1 MHVSDC
7 DWPINGDSLG
17 VAAALGLLSLALGLK
32 RPVGGPKVAVTGAVD
47 LLGRVHEVGG
57 LRGKLQVR
65 GSEQGRPSRGGRGG
79 GGRRGWHHLTRR
91 HGWCWCGQACFEAGV
106 GVLLVPEASWSA
118 FEAEARLAGPEHEAL
133 RAWAQRSVRPYKT
146 MAEAVRIVFDPGE
159 GQRRGTR
166 RARAS
171 RHWGLNFPHL
181 SQSMLLTLSWVG
193 GCMAWS

>member
-1 MHVSDC
+1 MSDC

-133 RAWAQRSVRPYKT
+133 RAWAQRSVRAGP
-146 MAEAVRIVFDPGE
+146 
-159 GQRRGTR
+159 TR
-166 RARAS
+166 P
-171 RHWGLNFPHL
+171 WTG
-181 SQSMLLTLSWVG
+181 G
-193 GCMAWS
+193 GCARRLRPGRVRGKGGGQGGRERAGTGA